1 VMPALEH
8 PHARV
13 QYACCNALGQMSTD
27 FADIIQRTA
36 GDRILPALV
45 SKLTNKSVPRVQ
57 AHAAAALVNFCE
69 AATKEVLE
77 PYLDDLLNNLLGLL
91 QSPKRYVQEQ
101 VLTTIAIIADAAEKK
116 FIKYHSTLL
125 PMLMGFLKA
134 DLGPENRMLTA
145 KCIECATLIAVAV
158 GRDNFSAH
166 SQELIGIMGEL
177 QNTCTEPDD
186 PVKSFLEQGWGRLCR
201 IIGEEFVPFLPS
213 VLPP

>member
-1 VMPALEH
+1 
-8 PHARV
+8 
-13 QYACCNALGQMSTD
+13 
-27 FADIIQRTA
+27 
-36 GDRILPALV
+36 
-45 SKLTNKSVPRVQ
+45 
-57 AHAAAALVNFCE
+57 
-69 AATKEVLE
+69 
-77 PYLDDLLNNLLGLL
+77 
-91 QSPKRYVQEQ
+91 
-101 VLTTIAIIADAAEKK
+101 
-116 FIKYHSTLL
+116 
-125 PMLMGFLKA
+125 MLMGFLKA

-213 VLPP
+213 VLPPLMEAAKAAQDISLLEEDEAEEFNSNEEWDVISLSGKLIAVHTAALDEKAAAMDL